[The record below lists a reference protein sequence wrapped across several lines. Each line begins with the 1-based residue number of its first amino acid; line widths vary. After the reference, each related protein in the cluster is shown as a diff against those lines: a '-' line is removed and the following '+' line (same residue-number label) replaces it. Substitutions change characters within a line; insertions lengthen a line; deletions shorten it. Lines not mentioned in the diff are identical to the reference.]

1 MKPDFRHYGARAFV
15 LGLLASG
22 TVLAAEPPVGQYAG
36 QQTRSIKA
44 LSDEETAALLSG
56 QGSGFAKAAELNGY
70 PGPAHVLE
78 LATRLGLDPDQL
90 AATQALMSEHRRRAQ
105 QIGAELVS
113 AEKDLDALF
122 AERHAATASVD
133 QVTRKVALLQ
143 GQLRAEHL
151 KTHLLENAI
160 LTPAQVEQYAR
171 LRGYESTPGIGS
183 PAAGDA
189 SPSAAHK
196 HH

>member
-1 MKPDFRHYGARAFV
+1 MRPTFCQYPAFV
-15 LGLLASG
+15 LAAFASAS
-22 TVLAAEPPVGQYAG
+22 VLAAEPPGSQYAG
-36 QQTRSIKA
+36 EERRSIKA
-44 LSDEETAALLSG
+44 LSEDETAALLSG

-78 LATRLGLDPDQL
+78 LAIKLGLAPDQL
-90 AATQALMSEHRRRAQ
+90 AATQALMSAHRRRAQ
-105 QIGAELVS
+105 QIGAELVA

-122 AERHAATASVD
+122 AERLAGTASVD
-133 QVTRKVALLQ
+133 QATLKVAVLQ
-143 GQLRAEHL
+143 GRLRAEHL
-151 KTHLLENAI
+151 KTHLLEHAI

-171 LRGYESTPGIGS
+171 LRGYEPTPGIAS

-189 SPSAAHK
+189 ASTGHK